1 MKSNFQQTLNLQQI
15 ASNPKNSAWVFASAG
30 SGKTKILT
38 DRVLRLLLDN
48 VSPNKILC
56 LTFTKVAAAEMQ
68 SRINSEL
75 AKWIL
80 CDNAELQKKLTAL
93 SGDFPTENELK
104 RARILFVKILDE
116 ESKIKVQTIHS
127 FCQTLIKIFP
137 FEAKVKPN
145 FEVLESNQEK
155 LLLKT
160 AQKEVLKKA
169 LVNEELKNLVQE
181 TNAKLHE
188 ESFSGLVANLLNKKE
203 QLNSLKEK
211 FFGIENIIAKIFKNF
226 GVSNEGSSSKQ
237 ILKQVQDD
245 DVGNDLDED
254 VGNDLDEDVGND
266 LDDDVGNDLDED
278 VGNDLDEDVGNDLDD
293 DAVNVQHQTQPSLR
307 HPELVS
313 GSIIFQKFAAQI
325 NHQAHL
331 KLALELENSGLVTN
345 SKLATAIRKFL
356 NNLILENFPDYKL
369 AFFTQEGNPRKL
381 SKNIAAN
388 LELTSIFS
396 DCCQL
401 INNFS
406 DQLNSLKIANDSAL
420 LLRFVDHILE
430 NYSQL
435 KKQNSV
441 LDYNDLIVETNRL
454 LANPDFS
461 NWVKLK
467 MDSSFDHILIDES
480 QDTNHQ
486 QWNIIKALS
495 EDFFTGLSSSN
506 KSRSIF
512 IVGDEKQ
519 SIYSFQGAEPNISA
533 EIFAHFAEKLGSN
546 LKKIELNNS
555 FRSQAKILQA
565 VDDVF
570 SKEERKKAISKVSEF
585 QAHKPIREGLGK
597 VEIWPQIQKEKTEKK
612 EISFEWKIDFSKDE
626 EQEEGEILAEIIAR
640 KIHLRVDSKLANY
653 GDFMILLRNR
663 TNGFDKALAKF
674 FHQYQIPFTSVS
686 KIKFSENI
694 LIQDLLAA
702 AKFVLLP
709 HDDLNLACLLKSPI
723 FAISEEELFEIC
735 QFKNEHETTIFNSL
749 GQLEK
754 FREIKNNLDELIT
767 KSQQLNCFEFFY
779 FLLHQKNHQ
788 QNFLATFGHENLEI
802 LDKLLLSVF
811 DFCQNFSPNLQKY
824 LEFIEKLDFEISLSS
839 DENDRVKITTI
850 HSAKG
855 LQAKIVMIPDCSYNF
870 NQLLSAKEEISWIEF
885 GEDKIPVWCRKK
897 EDENLLLK
905 KHRACKLL
913 EAKEEYLRLLYVA
926 MTRAENEL
934 YVGSFGKAK
943 DPECWYEIVKNS
955 VTGAEILELGEFLKM
970 AEIEDSS
977 ARKIPKQVRDDAE
990 KEVSLSLKFSH
1001 RHPELDSGSIA
1012 QNQIKPSQIK
1022 GRLVHKIFEVIGKNS
1037 AEDKNWLQEIAKKI
1051 IEKEE
1056 FLSER
1061 EKNKIQQDLAAFIDS
1076 QHFEKL
1082 FSGKVRCE
1090 VDIVGQKNL
1099 KRIDLLVEKENEVL
1113 IVDYKSDEILPDVV
1127 PDQYLRQL
1135 NGYKKLVE
1143 GIYAGKEI
1151 KIAIFWTGFL
1161 QLNIL

>member
-1 MKSNFQQTLNLQQI
+1 MNSNLQQTINLQQI
-15 ASNPKNSAWVFASAG
+15 ASNPRNSAWVFASAG

-68 SRINSEL
+68 SRINNEL

-116 ESKIKVQTIHS
+116 DSKIKVQTIHS

-169 LVNEELKNLVQE
+169 LVNEDLKKLVQE

-211 FFGIENIIAKIFKNF
+211 FFGIENIIAEIFKNF
-226 GVSNEGSSSKQ
+226 GFRNEDGNISKKSLEQ
-237 ILKQVQDD
+237 IQDD
-245 DVGNDLDED
+245 EAKNFQQQ
-254 VGNDLDEDVGND
+254 N
-266 LDDDVGNDLDED
+266 
-278 VGNDLDEDVGNDLDD
+278 
-293 DAVNVQHQTQPSLR
+293 QPSLR
-307 HPELVS
+307 DPELDL
-313 GSIIFQKFAAQI
+313 GSIIFYKFAAQI
-325 NHQAHL
+325 NHQNHL
-331 KLALELENSGLVTN
+331 KLALELENSQLVTN
-345 SKLATAIRKFL
+345 IKLATAIRKFL
-356 NNLILENFPDYKL
+356 NNLTLENFSDYKL

-388 LELTSIFS
+388 LELSSIFS

-401 INNFS
+401 INDFS

-506 KSRSIF
+506 KRRSIF

-533 EIFAHFAEKLGSN
+533 EIFAHFAEKLGNN

-597 VEIWPQIQKEKTEKK
+597 VEIWPQIQKGKTEKK
-612 EISFEWKIDFSKDE
+612 EINFEWKIDFSKDE
-626 EQEEGEILAEIIAR
+626 TQEEEEEILAEIIAH
-640 KIHLRVDSKLANY
+640 KISLRVDSKLANY

-694 LIQDLLAA
+694 LIQDLLSA

-735 QFKNEHETTIFNSL
+735 QFKNKHETNIFNSL
-749 GQLEK
+749 AQLEK
-754 FREIKNNLDELIT
+754 FREIKNNLDELII

-905 KHRACKLL
+905 KHRTHKLI

-955 VTGAEILELGEFLKM
+955 VIGAKIVELEEFLKIT
-970 AEIEDSS
+970 ETENSS
-977 ARKIPKQVRDDAE
+977 MKKIFKQFQNDDA
-990 KEVSLSLKFSH
+990 VNLQMSSTLAW
-1001 RHPELDSGSIA
+1001 RHSEPDSRSIA

-1056 FLSER
+1056 FLSEG
-1061 EKNKIQQDLAAFIDS
+1061 EKNKIQQDLSDFIGS

-1099 KRIDLLVEKENEVL
+1099 KRIDLLVEQENEIL
-1113 IVDYKSDEILPDVV
+1113 IVDYKSDETLPNVV
-1127 PDQYLRQL
+1127 PKQYLRQL
-1135 NGYKKLVE
+1135 NEYKKLVE
-1143 GIYAGKEI
+1143 EIYVGKEI

>member
-1 MKSNFQQTLNLQQI
+1 MGN
-15 ASNPKNSAWVFASAG
+15 
-30 SGKTKILT
+30 
-38 DRVLRLLLDN
+38 
-48 VSPNKILC
+48 NK
-56 LTFTKVAAAEMQ
+56 
-68 SRINSEL
+68 
-75 AKWIL
+75 
-80 CDNAELQKKLTAL
+80 
-93 SGDFPTENELK
+93 
-104 RARILFVKILDE
+104 
-116 ESKIKVQTIHS
+116 
-127 FCQTLIKIFP
+127 
-137 FEAKVKPN
+137 
-145 FEVLESNQEK
+145 
-155 LLLKT
+155 
-160 AQKEVLKKA
+160 
-169 LVNEELKNLVQE
+169 
-181 TNAKLHE
+181 
-188 ESFSGLVANLLNKKE
+188 
-203 QLNSLKEK
+203 
-211 FFGIENIIAKIFKNF
+211 
-226 GVSNEGSSSKQ
+226 
-237 ILKQVQDD
+237 VQDD
-245 DVGNDLDED
+245 DVGNNKVQDED
-254 VGNDLDEDVGND
+254 AESVFDE
-266 LDDDVGNDLDED
+266 
-278 VGNDLDEDVGNDLDD
+278 
-293 DAVNVQHQTQPSLR
+293 NVRNVLGQTQHFR

-313 GSIIFQKFAAQI
+313 GSIYIFQKFATKI

-331 KLALELENSGLVTN
+331 KLAFELENSRLISN
-345 SKLATAIRKFL
+345 IKLATAIRNFL
-356 NNLILENFPDYKL
+356 NNLTLENFSDYKS

-381 SKNIAAN
+381 TKNIAAN

-401 INNFS
+401 INDFS
-406 DQLNSLKIANDSAL
+406 EQLNSLKIANDSAL

-533 EIFAHFAEKLGSN
+533 EIFAHFAEKLGNN

-570 SKEERKKAISKVSEF
+570 SQKERKKAISKVSEF

-597 VEIWPQIQKEKTEKK
+597 VEIWPQIQKEKTKKK
-612 EISFEWKIDFSKDE
+612 EVSFEWKIDFSKDE
-626 EQEEGEILAEIIAR
+626 TQEEEEILAEIIAR
-640 KIHLRVDSKLANY
+640 KIHLKVDSKLANY

-674 FHQYQIPFTSVS
+674 FHQYQIPFSSVS
-686 KIKFSENI
+686 TIKFSGNI
-694 LIQDLLAA
+694 LIQDLLSA
-702 AKFVLLP
+702 AKFALLP

-723 FAISEEELFEIC
+723 FTISEEELFEIC
-735 QFKNEHETTIFNSL
+735 QFKNERETTIFNSL
-749 GQLEK
+749 RQLEK

-788 QNFLATFGHENLEI
+788 QNFLATFGHESLEI

-839 DENDRVKITTI
+839 DENDCVKITTI

-855 LQAKIVMIPDCSYNF
+855 LQAPIVMLPDCSYNF
-870 NQLLSAKEEISWIEF
+870 NQLPAAKEEISWIEF
-885 GEDKIPVWCRKK
+885 GEDKIPVWCCKK

-905 KHRACKLL
+905 KHRADKLR

-955 VTGAEILELGEFLKM
+955 VTGVEVLELEEFLQM
-970 AEIEDSS
+970 DEIENSS
-977 ARKIPKQVRDDAE
+977 ARKIPKQVRDDDV
-990 KEVSLSLKFSH
+990 VSLKMNSSPSL

-1061 EKNKIQQDLAAFIDS
+1061 EKNKIQQDLAYFIVS

-1082 FSGKVRCE
+1082 FSGKVSCE

-1127 PDQYLRQL
+1127 PEQYLRQL
-1135 NGYKKLVE
+1135 NEYKKLVE
-1143 GIYAGKEI
+1143 GIYVGKEI
-1151 KIAIFWTGFL
+1151 KVAIFWTGFL
-1161 QLNIL
+1161 RLNIL

>member
-1 MKSNFQQTLNLQQI
+1 MKSNFQQTINLQQI

-48 VSPNKILC
+48 VSPSKILC

-80 CDNAELQKKLTAL
+80 CDNVELRKKLTAL

-169 LVNEELKNLVQE
+169 LVNEKLKKLVQE

-211 FFGIENIIAKIFKNF
+211 FFGIENIIAEIFKNF
-226 GVSNEGSSSKQ
+226 GVGNEDGNAKKQ

-245 DVGNDLDED
+245 DARNA
-254 VGNDLDEDVGND
+254 
-266 LDDDVGNDLDED
+266 
-278 VGNDLDEDVGNDLDD
+278 LDD
-293 DAVNVQHQTQPSLR
+293 DAGNVLGQTQRFR

-313 GSIIFQKFAAQI
+313 GSIHIFQKFAAQI
-325 NHQAHL
+325 NHKSHL
-331 KLALELENSGLVTN
+331 KLAFELENSGLISN
-345 SKLATAIRKFL
+345 IKLATAIRNFL
-356 NNLILENFPDYKL
+356 KNITLENFSDYKS

-381 SKNIAAN
+381 TKNIAAN

-401 INNFS
+401 INDFS
-406 DQLNSLKIANDSAL
+406 DQINSLKIANDSAL

-533 EIFAHFAEKLGSN
+533 EIFAHFAEKLGNN

-626 EQEEGEILAEIIAR
+626 TQEEEEILAEIIAR
-640 KIHLRVDSKLANY
+640 KIHLKVDSKSANY

-694 LIQDLLAA
+694 LIQDLLSA

-709 HDDLNLACLLKSPI
+709 RDDLNLACLLKSPI

-735 QFKNEHETTIFNSL
+735 QFKNERETTIFNIL

-855 LQAKIVMIPDCSYNF
+855 LQAPIVMLPDCSYNF

-905 KHRACKLL
+905 KHRAGKLR

-955 VTGAEILELGEFLKM
+955 VTGVEVLELEEFLKM
-970 AEIEDSS
+970 AEIENSS
-977 ARKIPKQVRDDAE
+977 VKKIPKQVQDEAARE
-990 KEVSLSLKFSH
+990 MSLSVKFSH
-1001 RHPELDSGSIA
+1001 RHSELDSRSIA

-1061 EKNKIQQDLAAFIDS
+1061 EKNKIQQDLADFIGS

-1082 FSGKVRCE
+1082 FSGKISCE

-1113 IVDYKSDEILPDVV
+1113 IVDYKSDETLPDVV
-1127 PDQYLRQL
+1127 PQQYLRQL

-1161 QLNIL
+1161 RLDIL

>member
-1 MKSNFQQTLNLQQI
+1 
-15 ASNPKNSAWVFASAG
+15 
-30 SGKTKILT
+30 
-38 DRVLRLLLDN
+38 
-48 VSPNKILC
+48 
-56 LTFTKVAAAEMQ
+56 
-68 SRINSEL
+68 
-75 AKWIL
+75 
-80 CDNAELQKKLTAL
+80 
-93 SGDFPTENELK
+93 
-104 RARILFVKILDE
+104 
-116 ESKIKVQTIHS
+116 
-127 FCQTLIKIFP
+127 
-137 FEAKVKPN
+137 
-145 FEVLESNQEK
+145 
-155 LLLKT
+155 
-160 AQKEVLKKA
+160 
-169 LVNEELKNLVQE
+169 
-181 TNAKLHE
+181 
-188 ESFSGLVANLLNKKE
+188 
-203 QLNSLKEK
+203 
-211 FFGIENIIAKIFKNF
+211 
-226 GVSNEGSSSKQ
+226 
-237 ILKQVQDD
+237 
-245 DVGNDLDED
+245 
-254 VGNDLDEDVGND
+254 
-266 LDDDVGNDLDED
+266 
-278 VGNDLDEDVGNDLDD
+278 
-293 DAVNVQHQTQPSLR
+293 
-307 HPELVS
+307 
-313 GSIIFQKFAAQI
+313 
-325 NHQAHL
+325 
-331 KLALELENSGLVTN
+331 
-345 SKLATAIRKFL
+345 
-356 NNLILENFPDYKL
+356 
-369 AFFTQEGNPRKL
+369 
-381 SKNIAAN
+381 
-388 LELTSIFS
+388 
-396 DCCQL
+396 L
-401 INNFS
+401 INDFL

-506 KSRSIF
+506 KRRSIF

-533 EIFAHFAEKLGSN
+533 EIFAHFAEKLGNN

-597 VEIWPQIQKEKTEKK
+597 VEIWPQIQKGKTEKK
-612 EISFEWKIDFSKDE
+612 EINFEWKIDFSKDE
-626 EQEEGEILAEIIAR
+626 TQEEEEEILAEIIAH
-640 KIHLRVDSKLANY
+640 KISLRVDSKLANY

-694 LIQDLLAA
+694 LIQDLLSA

-735 QFKNEHETTIFNSL
+735 QFKNKHETNIFNSL
-749 GQLEK
+749 AQLEK
-754 FREIKNNLDELIT
+754 FREIKNNLDELII

-905 KHRACKLL
+905 KHRTHKLI

-955 VTGAEILELGEFLKM
+955 VIGAKIVELEEFLKIT
-970 AEIEDSS
+970 ETENSS
-977 ARKIPKQVRDDAE
+977 MKKIFKQFQNDDA
-990 KEVSLSLKFSH
+990 VNLQMSSTLAW
-1001 RHPELDSGSIA
+1001 RHSEPDSRSIA

-1056 FLSER
+1056 FLSEG
-1061 EKNKIQQDLAAFIDS
+1061 EKNKIQQDLSDFIGS

-1099 KRIDLLVEKENEVL
+1099 KRIDLLVEQENEIL
-1113 IVDYKSDEILPDVV
+1113 IVDYKSDETLPNVV
-1127 PDQYLRQL
+1127 PKQYLRQL
-1135 NGYKKLVE
+1135 NEYKKLVE
-1143 GIYAGKEI
+1143 EIYVGKEI

>member
-1 MKSNFQQTLNLQQI
+1 MNSNLQQTINLQQI
-15 ASNPKNSAWVFASAG
+15 ASNPTNSAWVFASAG

-48 VSPNKILC
+48 VSPSKILC

-80 CDNAELQKKLTAL
+80 CDNVELQKKLTAL

-116 ESKIKVQTIHS
+116 DSKIKVQTIHS

-169 LVNEELKNLVQE
+169 LLNEELKKLVQE

-188 ESFSGLVANLLNKKE
+188 ENFSELVANLLNKKE

-211 FFGIENIIAKIFKNF
+211 FFGIENIIAEIFKNF
-226 GVSNEGSSSKQ
+226 GAEV
-237 ILKQVQDD
+237 
-245 DVGNDLDED
+245 DL
-254 VGNDLDEDVGND
+254 
-266 LDDDVGNDLDED
+266 
-278 VGNDLDEDVGNDLDD
+278 
-293 DAVNVQHQTQPSLR
+293 
-307 HPELVS
+307 
-313 GSIIFQKFAAQI
+313 GSIHIFQKFAAKI
-325 NHQAHL
+325 NRQDHL
-331 KLALELENSGLVTN
+331 KLALELENSGLITN

-356 NNLILENFPDYKL
+356 NNLTLENFPDYKL

-388 LELTSIFS
+388 LELSSIFS

-401 INNFS
+401 INDFS

-461 NWVKLK
+461 DWIKLK

-506 KSRSIF
+506 KRRSIF

-533 EIFAHFAEKLGSN
+533 EIFAHFAEKLGNN

-570 SKEERKKAISKVSEF
+570 SKEERKKAISKVAEF

-612 EISFEWKIDFSKDE
+612 EINFEWKIDFSKDE
-626 EQEEGEILAEIIAR
+626 TQEEEEVLAEIIAH
-640 KIHLRVDSKLANY
+640 KINLKVDSKLANY

-694 LIQDLLAA
+694 LIQDLLSA

-709 HDDLNLACLLKSPI
+709 NDDLNLACLLKSPI

-735 QFKNEHETTIFNSL
+735 QFKNEHETNIFNSL
-749 GQLEK
+749 AQLEK
-754 FREIKNNLDELIT
+754 FIEIKNNLDELII

-855 LQAKIVMIPDCSYNF
+855 LQAPIVMLPDCSYNF

-955 VTGAEILELGEFLKM
+955 VTEAEIVKLEEFLKIT
-970 AEIEDSS
+970 EVKNSS
-977 ARKIPKQVRDDAE
+977 VKKILNQVQDDAE
-990 KEVSLSLKFSH
+990 REVSLSAKLPH
-1001 RHPELDSGSIA
+1001 PHPELVLGSIT

-1061 EKNKIQQDLAAFIDS
+1061 EKNKIQQDLSDFIGS

-1099 KRIDLLVEKENEVL
+1099 KRIDLLVEQENEVL
-1113 IVDYKSDEILPDVV
+1113 IVDYKSDETLPDVV
-1127 PDQYLRQL
+1127 PEQYLRQL

-1143 GIYAGKEI
+1143 EIYVGKEI

>member
-1 MKSNFQQTLNLQQI
+1 MNSNLKQTINLQQI
-15 ASNPKNSAWVFASAG
+15 ASDPKNSAWVFASAG

-48 VSPNKILC
+48 VSPSKILC

-169 LVNEELKNLVQE
+169 LVNEELKKLVQK

-211 FFGIENIIAKIFKNF
+211 FFGIENIIAEIFQNF
-226 GVSNEGSSSKQ
+226 GVE
-237 ILKQVQDD
+237 V
-245 DVGNDLDED
+245 DL
-254 VGNDLDEDVGND
+254 
-266 LDDDVGNDLDED
+266 
-278 VGNDLDEDVGNDLDD
+278 
-293 DAVNVQHQTQPSLR
+293 
-307 HPELVS
+307 
-313 GSIIFQKFAAQI
+313 GSIDIFQKFAAQI

-345 SKLATAIRKFL
+345 IKLATAIRNFL
-356 NNLILENFPDYKL
+356 NNLTLENFPDYKL

-388 LELTSIFS
+388 FELANIFS

-401 INNFS
+401 INDFS

-533 EIFAHFAEKLGSN
+533 EIFAHFAEKLGNN

-570 SKEERKKAISKVSEF
+570 SKEERKKAISKVAEF

-626 EQEEGEILAEIIAR
+626 TQEEEEILAEIIAR
-640 KIHLRVDSKLANY
+640 KIHLRVDSKSANY

-694 LIQDLLAA
+694 LIQDLLSA
-702 AKFVLLP
+702 AKFALLP

-749 GQLEK
+749 EQLEK

-855 LQAKIVMIPDCSYNF
+855 LQAKIVMLPDCSYNF

-905 KHRACKLL
+905 KHRACKLI

-943 DPECWYEIVKNS
+943 DPECWYEIVENS
-955 VTGAEILELGEFLKM
+955 VTGAEIVELEEFLKM
-970 AEIEDSS
+970 AEIENSS
-977 ARKIPKQVRDDAE
+977 VKKIPKQVQDDDA
-990 KEVSLSLKFSH
+990 VSLQMNSSLSL
-1001 RHPELDSGSIA
+1001 RHPELDSGSIS

-1061 EKNKIQQDLAAFIDS
+1061 EKNKIQQDLASFIGS

-1099 KRIDLLVEKENEVL
+1099 KRIDLLVEQENEVL

-1143 GIYAGKEI
+1143 EIYVGKEI

>member
-1 MKSNFQQTLNLQQI
+1 MNSNLQQTINLQQI
-15 ASNPKNSAWVFASAG
+15 ASDPKNSAWVFASAG

-48 VSPNKILC
+48 VSPSKILC

-80 CDNAELQKKLTAL
+80 CDNLELQKKLTAL

-169 LVNEELKNLVQE
+169 LINEDLKKLVQE

-188 ESFSGLVANLLNKKE
+188 ESFSELVANLLNKKE
-203 QLNSLKEK
+203 QLNFLKEK
-211 FFGIENIIAKIFKNF
+211 FFGIENIIAEIFKNF
-226 GVSNEGSSSKQ
+226 GIRNEDGSSK
-237 ILKQVQDD
+237 
-245 DVGNDLDED
+245 
-254 VGNDLDEDVGND
+254 
-266 LDDDVGNDLDED
+266 
-278 VGNDLDEDVGNDLDD
+278 
-293 DAVNVQHQTQPSLR
+293 
-307 HPELVS
+307 
-313 GSIIFQKFAAQI
+313 SIIFYKFAAQI
-325 NHQAHL
+325 NHQDHL
-331 KLALELENSGLVTN
+331 KLALELENSQLVTN
-345 SKLATAIRKFL
+345 VKLATAIRKFL
-356 NNLILENFPDYKL
+356 NNLTLENFPDYKL
-369 AFFTQEGNPRKL
+369 AFFTKEGNPRKL

-388 LELTSIFS
+388 FQLSSIFS
-396 DCCQL
+396 DCCRL
-401 INNFS
+401 INDFL

-506 KSRSIF
+506 KRRSIF

-533 EIFAHFAEKLGSN
+533 EIFAHFAEKLGNN

-612 EISFEWKIDFSKDE
+612 EINFEWKIDFSRDE
-626 EQEEGEILAEIIAR
+626 AQEEEEILAEIIAH
-640 KIHLRVDSKLANY
+640 KISLRVDSKSANY

-674 FHQYQIPFTSVS
+674 FHQYQIPFTSIS

-694 LIQDLLAA
+694 LIQDLLSA

-749 GQLEK
+749 AQLEK
-754 FREIKNNLDELIT
+754 FREIKNNLDELIK

-905 KHRACKLL
+905 KHRTHKLI

-955 VTGAEILELGEFLKM
+955 VIGAKIVELEEFLKITETENSSM
-970 AEIEDSS
+970 KKIFKQFQDSDAVNLPMS
-977 ARKIPKQVRDDAE
+977 STLAR
-990 KEVSLSLKFSH
+990 
-1001 RHPELDSGSIA
+1001 RHSEPDSRSIA

-1056 FLSER
+1056 FLSEG
-1061 EKNKIQQDLAAFIDS
+1061 EKNKIQQDLSDFIGS

-1099 KRIDLLVEKENEVL
+1099 KRIDLLVEQENEVL
-1113 IVDYKSDEILPDVV
+1113 IVDYKSDETLPDVV
-1127 PDQYLRQL
+1127 PKQYLRQL
-1135 NGYKKLVE
+1135 NEYKKLVE
-1143 GIYAGKEI
+1143 GIYVGKEI

>member
-1 MKSNFQQTLNLQQI
+1 MKSNFQQTINLQQI

-48 VSPNKILC
+48 VSPSKILC

-80 CDNAELQKKLTAL
+80 CDNVELRKKLTAL

-169 LVNEELKNLVQE
+169 LVNEKLKKLVQE

-211 FFGIENIIAKIFKNF
+211 FFGIENIIAEIFKNF
-226 GVSNEGSSSKQ
+226 GVGNEDGNAKKQ

-245 DVGNDLDED
+245 DARNA
-254 VGNDLDEDVGND
+254 
-266 LDDDVGNDLDED
+266 
-278 VGNDLDEDVGNDLDD
+278 LDD
-293 DAVNVQHQTQPSLR
+293 DARNALDDDAGNALDDDAGNVLGQTQRFR

-313 GSIIFQKFAAQI
+313 GSIHIFQKFAAQI
-325 NHQAHL
+325 NHKSHL
-331 KLALELENSGLVTN
+331 KLAFELENSGLISN
-345 SKLATAIRKFL
+345 IKLATAIRNFL
-356 NNLILENFPDYKL
+356 KNITLENFSDYKS

-381 SKNIAAN
+381 TKNIAAN

-401 INNFS
+401 INDFS
-406 DQLNSLKIANDSAL
+406 DQINSLKIANDSAL

-533 EIFAHFAEKLGSN
+533 EIFAHFAEKLGNN

-626 EQEEGEILAEIIAR
+626 TQEEEEILAEIIAR
-640 KIHLRVDSKLANY
+640 KIHLKVDSKSANY

-694 LIQDLLAA
+694 LIQDLLSA

-709 HDDLNLACLLKSPI
+709 RDDLNLACLLKSPI

-735 QFKNEHETTIFNSL
+735 QFKNERETTIFNIL

-855 LQAKIVMIPDCSYNF
+855 LQAPIVMLPDCSYNF

-905 KHRACKLL
+905 KHRADKLR

-955 VTGAEILELGEFLKM
+955 VTGVEVLELEEFLKM
-970 AEIEDSS
+970 AEIENSS
-977 ARKIPKQVRDDAE
+977 VKKIPKQVQDEAARE
-990 KEVSLSLKFSH
+990 MSLSVKFSH
-1001 RHPELDSGSIA
+1001 RHSELDSRSIA

-1061 EKNKIQQDLAAFIDS
+1061 EKNKIQQDLSDFIGS

-1082 FSGKVRCE
+1082 FSGKISCE

-1113 IVDYKSDEILPDVV
+1113 IVDYKSDETLPDVV
-1127 PDQYLRQL
+1127 PQQYLRQL

-1161 QLNIL
+1161 RLDIL

>member
-1 MKSNFQQTLNLQQI
+1 MKSNFQQTINLQQI

-48 VSPNKILC
+48 VSPSKILC

-80 CDNAELQKKLTAL
+80 CDNVELRKKLTAL

-169 LVNEELKNLVQE
+169 LVNEKLKKLVQE

-211 FFGIENIIAKIFKNF
+211 FFGIENIIAEIFKNF
-226 GVSNEGSSSKQ
+226 GVGNEDGNAKKQ

-245 DVGNDLDED
+245 DAGSNQVQ
-254 VGNDLDEDVGND
+254 
-266 LDDDVGNDLDED
+266 
-278 VGNDLDEDVGNDLDD
+278 DD
-293 DAVNVQHQTQPSLR
+293 DAGSNQVQDDDAGSVFDENVRNVLGQTQPLR

-313 GSIIFQKFAAQI
+313 GSIHIFQKFAAQI

-331 KLALELENSGLVTN
+331 KLAFELENSRLISN
-345 SKLATAIRKFL
+345 IKLATAIRNFL
-356 NNLILENFPDYKL
+356 NNLTLENFSDYKS

-381 SKNIAAN
+381 TKNIAAN

-401 INNFS
+401 INDFS
-406 DQLNSLKIANDSAL
+406 EQLNSLKIANDSAL

-533 EIFAHFAEKLGSN
+533 EIFAHFAEKLGNN

-570 SKEERKKAISKVSEF
+570 SQEERKKAISKVSEF

-626 EQEEGEILAEIIAR
+626 TQEEEEILAEIIAR
-640 KIHLRVDSKLANY
+640 KIHLKVDSKLANY

-694 LIQDLLAA
+694 LIQDLLSA

-709 HDDLNLACLLKSPI
+709 RDDLNLACLLKSPI

-735 QFKNEHETTIFNSL
+735 QFKNEHKTTIFNSL

-855 LQAKIVMIPDCSYNF
+855 LQAPIVMLPDCSYNF
-870 NQLLSAKEEISWIEF
+870 NQLLAAKEEISWIEF

-897 EDENLLLK
+897 EDQNLLLK
-905 KHRACKLL
+905 KHRADKLI

-955 VTGAEILELGEFLKM
+955 VTGVEVLELEEFLKI
-970 AEIEDSS
+970 AEIENSS
-977 ARKIPKQVRDDAE
+977 ARKIPKQVRDDDV
-990 KEVSLSLKFSH
+990 VSLKMNSSPSL

-1061 EKNKIQQDLAAFIDS
+1061 EKNKIQQDLADFIAS

-1082 FSGKVRCE
+1082 FSGKISCE
-1090 VDIVGQKNL
+1090 IDIVGHKNL

-1113 IVDYKSDEILPDVV
+1113 IVDYKSDETLPDVV
-1127 PDQYLRQL
+1127 PQQYLRQL

>member
-1 MKSNFQQTLNLQQI
+1 MNSNLQQTINLQQI

-48 VSPNKILC
+48 VSPSKILC

-80 CDNAELQKKLTAL
+80 CDDAELQKKLTAL

-116 ESKIKVQTIHS
+116 DSKIKVQTIHS

-169 LVNEELKNLVQE
+169 LVNEELKKLVQE

-211 FFGIENIIAKIFKNF
+211 FFGIENIIAEIFKNF
-226 GVSNEGSSSKQ
+226 GVRN
-237 ILKQVQDD
+237 
-245 DVGNDLDED
+245 
-254 VGNDLDEDVGND
+254 
-266 LDDDVGNDLDED
+266 
-278 VGNDLDEDVGNDLDD
+278 D
-293 DAVNVQHQTQPSLR
+293 DARNFQDQTQPLLR

-313 GSIIFQKFAAQI
+313 GSIIFQKFAAKI

-331 KLALELENSGLVTN
+331 KLALELENSGLITN
-345 SKLATAIRKFL
+345 NKLATAIRKFL
-356 NNLILENFPDYKL
+356 NNLTLENFPDYKL

-401 INNFS
+401 INDFS

-495 EDFFTGLSSSN
+495 EDFFTGLSSST

-533 EIFAHFAEKLGSN
+533 EIFAHFAEKLGNN

-555 FRSQAKILQA
+555 FRSQAKILEA

-570 SKEERKKAISKVSEF
+570 SKEERKKAISKVAEF

-694 LIQDLLAA
+694 LIQDLLSA

-723 FAISEEELFEIC
+723 FAISEEELFAIC

-749 GQLEK
+749 AQLEK
-754 FREIKNNLDELIT
+754 FKEIQNNLDELIT

-802 LDKLLLSVF
+802 LDKFLLSVF

-855 LQAKIVMIPDCSYNF
+855 LQAPIVMLPDCSYNF

-934 YVGSFGKAK
+934 YIGSFGKAK

-955 VTGAEILELGEFLKM
+955 VTGTEILELEEFLKI
-970 AEIEDSS
+970 AEIENSS
-977 ARKIPKQVRDDAE
+977 VKKIPKQVRDDDA
-990 KEVSLSLKFSH
+990 VIFQMDSSLSL
-1001 RHPELDSGSIA
+1001 RHPELVLGSIA

-1037 AEDKNWLQEIAKKI
+1037 TEDKNWLQEIAKKI

-1056 FLSER
+1056 FLSGR
-1061 EKNKIQQDLAAFIDS
+1061 EKNKIQQDLAAFIVS

-1113 IVDYKSDEILPDVV
+1113 IVDYKSDETLPDVV
-1127 PDQYLRQL
+1127 PKQYLSQL

-1143 GIYAGKEI
+1143 GIYVGKEI

>member
-1 MKSNFQQTLNLQQI
+1 MNSNLQQTINLQQI

-48 VSPNKILC
+48 VSPSKILC

-80 CDNAELQKKLTAL
+80 CDNVELQKKLTAL

-169 LVNEELKNLVQE
+169 LINEDIKKLVQE

-188 ESFSGLVANLLNKKE
+188 ESFSELVANLLNKKE

-211 FFGIENIIAKIFKNF
+211 FFGIENIIAEIFKNF
-226 GVSNEGSSSKQ
+226 GVRNEDGNSK
-237 ILKQVQDD
+237 
-245 DVGNDLDED
+245 
-254 VGNDLDEDVGND
+254 
-266 LDDDVGNDLDED
+266 
-278 VGNDLDEDVGNDLDD
+278 
-293 DAVNVQHQTQPSLR
+293 
-307 HPELVS
+307 
-313 GSIIFQKFAAQI
+313 SIIFYKFAAQI
-325 NHQAHL
+325 NHQNHL
-331 KLALELENSGLVTN
+331 KLALELENSQLVTN
-345 SKLATAIRKFL
+345 VNLATAIRKFL
-356 NNLILENFPDYKL
+356 NNLTLENFSDYKL
-369 AFFTQEGNPRKL
+369 AFFTKEGNPRKL
-381 SKNIAAN
+381 SKKTAAN
-388 LELTSIFS
+388 FELSSIFS

-401 INNFS
+401 INDFL

-506 KSRSIF
+506 KRRSIF

-533 EIFAHFAEKLGSN
+533 EIFAHFAEKLGNN

-612 EISFEWKIDFSKDE
+612 EINFEWKIDFSKDE
-626 EQEEGEILAEIIAR
+626 TQEEEEILAEIIAH
-640 KIHLRVDSKLANY
+640 KISLRVDSKSANY

-694 LIQDLLAA
+694 LIQDLLSA

-709 HDDLNLACLLKSPI
+709 NDDLNLACLLKSPI

-749 GQLEK
+749 AQLEK

-905 KHRACKLL
+905 KHRTHKLI

-934 YVGSFGKAK
+934 HVGSFGKAK

-955 VTGAEILELGEFLKM
+955 VIGAKIVELEEFLKIT
-970 AEIEDSS
+970 ETENSS
-977 ARKIPKQVRDDAE
+977 MKKIFKQFQNDDA
-990 KEVSLSLKFSH
+990 VNLQMSSTLAW
-1001 RHPELDSGSIA
+1001 RHSEPDSRSIA
-1012 QNQIKPSQIK
+1012 QNQIKTSQIK

-1056 FLSER
+1056 FLSEG
-1061 EKNKIQQDLAAFIDS
+1061 EKNKIQQDLSDFIGS

-1099 KRIDLLVEKENEVL
+1099 KRIDLLVEQENEIL
-1113 IVDYKSDEILPDVV
+1113 IVDYKSDETLPNVV
-1127 PDQYLRQL
+1127 PKQYLRQL
-1135 NGYKKLVE
+1135 NEYKKLVE
-1143 GIYAGKEI
+1143 GIYVGKEI

>member
-1 MKSNFQQTLNLQQI
+1 MKSNFQQTINLQQI

-48 VSPNKILC
+48 VSPSKILC

-80 CDNAELQKKLTAL
+80 CDNVELRKKLTAL

-169 LVNEELKNLVQE
+169 LVNEKLKKLVQE

-211 FFGIENIIAKIFKNF
+211 FFGIENIIAEIFKNF
-226 GVSNEGSSSKQ
+226 GVGNEDGNAKKQ

-245 DVGNDLDED
+245 DARNA
-254 VGNDLDEDVGND
+254 
-266 LDDDVGNDLDED
+266 
-278 VGNDLDEDVGNDLDD
+278 LDD
-293 DAVNVQHQTQPSLR
+293 DARNSLDDDAGNVLGQTQRFR

-313 GSIIFQKFAAQI
+313 GSIHIFQKFAAQI
-325 NHQAHL
+325 NHKSHL
-331 KLALELENSGLVTN
+331 KLAFELENSGLISN
-345 SKLATAIRKFL
+345 IKLATAIRNFL
-356 NNLILENFPDYKL
+356 KNITLENFSDYKS

-381 SKNIAAN
+381 TKNIAAN

-401 INNFS
+401 INDFS
-406 DQLNSLKIANDSAL
+406 DQINSLKIANDSAL

-533 EIFAHFAEKLGSN
+533 EIFAHFAEKLGNN

-626 EQEEGEILAEIIAR
+626 TQEEEEILAEIIAR
-640 KIHLRVDSKLANY
+640 KIHLKVDSKSANY

-694 LIQDLLAA
+694 LIQDLLSA

-709 HDDLNLACLLKSPI
+709 RDDLNLACLLKSPI

-735 QFKNEHETTIFNSL
+735 QFKNERETTIFNSL

-855 LQAKIVMIPDCSYNF
+855 LQAPIVMLPDCSYNF

-905 KHRACKLL
+905 KHRAGKLR

-955 VTGAEILELGEFLKM
+955 VTGVEVLELEEFLKM
-970 AEIEDSS
+970 AEIENSS
-977 ARKIPKQVRDDAE
+977 VKKIPKQVQDEAARE
-990 KEVSLSLKFSH
+990 MSLSVKFSH
-1001 RHPELDSGSIA
+1001 RHSELDSRSIA

-1061 EKNKIQQDLAAFIDS
+1061 EKNKIQQDLADFIGS

-1082 FSGKVRCE
+1082 FSGKISCE

-1113 IVDYKSDEILPDVV
+1113 IVDYKSDETLPDVV
-1127 PDQYLRQL
+1127 PQQYLRQL

-1161 QLNIL
+1161 RLDIL

>member
-1 MKSNFQQTLNLQQI
+1 MKSNFQQTINLQQI

-48 VSPNKILC
+48 VSPSKILC

-80 CDNAELQKKLTAL
+80 CDNVELRKKLTAL

-169 LVNEELKNLVQE
+169 LVNEKLKKLVQE

-211 FFGIENIIAKIFKNF
+211 FFGIENIIAEIFKNF
-226 GVSNEGSSSKQ
+226 GVGNEDGNAKKQ
-237 ILKQVQDD
+237 IPKQVQDD
-245 DVGNDLDED
+245 DARNA
-254 VGNDLDEDVGND
+254 
-266 LDDDVGNDLDED
+266 
-278 VGNDLDEDVGNDLDD
+278 LDD
-293 DAVNVQHQTQPSLR
+293 DAGNVLGQTQRFR

-313 GSIIFQKFAAQI
+313 GSIHIFQKFAAQI
-325 NHQAHL
+325 NHKSHL
-331 KLALELENSGLVTN
+331 KLAFELENSGLISN
-345 SKLATAIRKFL
+345 IKLATAIRNFL
-356 NNLILENFPDYKL
+356 NNLTLENFSDYKS

-381 SKNIAAN
+381 TKNIAAN

-401 INNFS
+401 INDFS
-406 DQLNSLKIANDSAL
+406 DQINSLKIANDSAL

-533 EIFAHFAEKLGSN
+533 EIFAHFAEKLGNN

-626 EQEEGEILAEIIAR
+626 TQEEEEILAEIIAR
-640 KIHLRVDSKLANY
+640 KIHLKVDSKSANY

-694 LIQDLLAA
+694 LIQDLLSA

-709 HDDLNLACLLKSPI
+709 RDDLNLACLLKSPI

-735 QFKNEHETTIFNSL
+735 QFKNERETTIFNSL

-855 LQAKIVMIPDCSYNF
+855 LQAPIVMLPDCSYNF

-905 KHRACKLL
+905 KHRAGKLR

-934 YVGSFGKAK
+934 YVGGFGKAK

-955 VTGAEILELGEFLKM
+955 VTGVEVLELEEFLKM
-970 AEIEDSS
+970 AEIENSS
-977 ARKIPKQVRDDAE
+977 VKKIPKQVQDEAARE
-990 KEVSLSLKFSH
+990 MSLSVKFSH
-1001 RHPELDSGSIA
+1001 RHSELDSRSIT

-1061 EKNKIQQDLAAFIDS
+1061 EKNKIQQDLADFIGS

-1082 FSGKVRCE
+1082 FSGKISCE

-1113 IVDYKSDEILPDVV
+1113 IVDYKSDETLPDVV
-1127 PDQYLRQL
+1127 PQQYLRQL

-1161 QLNIL
+1161 RLDIL